1 MFCILQRHSQQSH
14 WLQLAH
20 HDVHTCTLRE
30 FVTEDIVPNMLTKAF
45 LPRVSP
51 KNVECA
57 LRELV
62 TEYTLCPRADGVLLQ
77 AKNYANHMG
86 KGVKT

>member
-1 MFCILQRHSQQSH
+1 
-14 WLQLAH
+14 
-20 HDVHTCTLRE
+20 
-30 FVTEDIVPNMLTKAF
+30 MLTKAL

-62 TEYTLCPRADGVLLQ
+62 TEYTLCPRADDAPLQ
-77 AKNYANHMG
+77 AKNYANHKG
-86 KGVKT
+86 KAGKLDKSTWFLYILPEESHRSI